1 MTLSNDQ
8 SPPKGSTM
16 SERPSAPSSSAAPD
30 PSSGATGPASS
41 ATGPDPAAPDTAD
54 APEHT
59 RSLQSTL
66 KPSWVFA
73 IALGSAVGWGA
84 FMLPVDWL
92 QQGGTAG
99 ALIGFAIGSVLIGTI
114 GISYGMIIRVLP
126 VTGGE
131 LAFVLQEF
139 GRRHAFVVGWFLALA
154 YACIVAL
161 NATAVALVARMLLPS
176 LMEQVHLY
184 TIADWDIYLPEVI
197 VAALAI
203 IATGCMNAMGTALSG
218 RFQFI
223 ACVVLIAA
231 VIAIL
236 IGALIHGIQHGF
248 ALYPAFPEGTSPL
261 PAIAVMIAF
270 APWAFVG
277 FDNVPQAAGEF
288 DFSPRRALFLILAAI
303 GTAGLVY
310 LAMIFSSS
318 VALGPAG
325 DTHAD
330 AAWPT
335 AEVVAGIMGPLGK
348 GLMVVAVLMGVA
360 TGLNGFTVSS
370 SRVLMAMGRAKMLPA
385 VFGRVESRHR
395 TPVVA
400 IVFTSALCLLAPF
413 FGRSALQWI
422 VDMTSVGV
430 TIAYGY
436 TCLAAFR
443 LAHPA
448 RSGEHDAFGRA
459 RPVYRAIALVGVV
472 LAAGFLLLLFVPGS
486 PGRLGTQPLIALA
499 VWVVLGAVFLATRHR
514 GLMAASEEEL
524 EHVILHP
531 EP

>member
-1 MTLSNDQ
+1 
-8 SPPKGSTM
+8 M
-16 SERPSAPSSSAAPD
+16 SERPSASPASASA
-30 PSSGATGPASS
+30 PASS
-41 ATGPDPAAPDTAD
+41 GSASSGPAPSDASSAPAPAGAD
-54 APEHT
+54 ENT

-92 QQGGTAG
+92 QDGGTAG
-99 ALIGFAIGSVLIGTI
+99 ALLGFTIGAVLIGII

-161 NATAVALVARMLLPS
+161 NATAVALVFRMLLPS
-176 LMEQVHLY
+176 VMEQVHLY
-184 TIADWDIYLPEVI
+184 TVAGWDIYLPEVI
-197 VAALAI
+197 IAALAI
-203 IATGCMNAMGTALSG
+203 VATGFMNAMGTALSG

-223 ACVVLIAA
+223 ACVVLIIA
-231 VIAIL
+231 VVAIL
-236 IGALIHGIQHGF
+236 VGALLHGMQHGF
-248 ALYPAFPEGTSPL
+248 AFYPAFPEGSSPL
-261 PAIAVMIAF
+261 PAIAVMVAF

-288 DFSPRRALFLILAAI
+288 DFSPRKALFLILAAI

-318 VALGPAG
+318 VALGPNG
-325 DTHAD
+325 DTHPD

-335 AEVVAGIMGPLGK
+335 AEVIAGIMGPLGK
-348 GLMVVAVLMGVA
+348 GLMVIAVLMGVA

-385 VFGRVESRHR
+385 FFGRVESRHR

-436 TCLAAFR
+436 TCLAAFK

-459 RPVYRAIALVGVV
+459 RPVYRAISLLGAL
-472 LAAGFLLLLFVPGS
+472 LSLGFLLLLFVPGS
-486 PGRLGTQPLIALA
+486 PGRLGTQPLVALA
-499 VWVVLGAVFLATRHR
+499 VWVALGAVFLAVRHR
-514 GLMAASEEEL
+514 RLMAAPEAEL
-524 EHVILHP
+524 EEVILHP

>member
-1 MTLSNDQ
+1 
-8 SPPKGSTM
+8 M
-16 SERPSAPSSSAAPD
+16 SERPSAPQPSDAAP
-30 PSSGATGPASS
+30 SPASGPVATAS
-41 ATGPDPAAPDTAD
+41 AS
-54 APEHT
+54 PEHE

-92 QQGGTAG
+92 QDGGTAG
-99 ALIGFAIGSVLIGTI
+99 ALIGFAIGAVLIGII

-131 LAFVLQEF
+131 LAFALQEF
-139 GRRHAFVVGWFLALA
+139 GRRNAFVVGWFLALA

-161 NATAVALVARMLLPS
+161 NATAVALVVRMLLPG

-184 TIADWDIYLPEVI
+184 TVAGWDIYLPEVI

-203 IATGCMNAMGTALSG
+203 IATGLMNVMGTALSG

-223 ACVVLIAA
+223 ACIVLIAA
-231 VIAIL
+231 VVAIL
-236 IGALIHGIQHGF
+236 IGAIVHGIQHGF
-248 ALYPAFPEGTSPL
+248 ALYPAFHEGSSPVS
-261 PAIAVMIAF
+261 AIAVMIAF

-288 DFSPRRALFLILAAI
+288 DFSPRKALFLILAAI

-310 LAMIFSSS
+310 VVMIFSSS
-318 VALGPAG
+318 VALGPG
-325 DTHAD
+325 GNTHPD

-335 AEVVAGIMGPLGK
+335 AEVIAGIMGPFGK
-348 GLMVVAVLMGVA
+348 ALMVIAVLMGVA

-385 VFGRVESRHR
+385 VFGRVESKHR

-400 IVFTSALCLLAPF
+400 IVFTSVLCLLAPF

-436 TCLAAFR
+436 TCLAAFK
-443 LAHPA
+443 LAHPTRA
-448 RSGEHDAFGRA
+448 GGHDAFGRA
-459 RPVYRAIALVGVV
+459 RPVYRVIALIGAI
-472 LAAGFLLLLFVPGS
+472 LALGFLLLLFIPGS
-486 PGRLGTQPLIALA
+486 PGRLGPQPLIALA

-514 GLMAASEEEL
+514 ALMSAPEEEL
-524 EHVILHP
+524 EKVILDP